1 MGSDNNIKID
11 NDQLAGFTEELRADR
26 FIDDLFAPTRWNLF
40 LLSNMWMNETKRRL
54 QATLL
59 AYSTNK
65 VNARAVQHALTQF
78 EEATAGSR
86 DARNS
91 LSSQMIEEHDPDVTR
106 PAPLALRQP
115 GLLRGHYPVR
125 FSAPAIAFLARD
137 TLQPACILTAA

>member
-1 MGSDNNIKID
+1 MGSDNNIKLD

-40 LLSNMWMNETKRRL
+40 LQSNMWMNETKRRL

-65 VNARAVQHALTQF
+65 VNVRAVQRALTQF

-86 DARNS
+86 DASNS
-91 LSSQMIEEHDPDVTR
+91 LSSQMIEEHDPDVTPTGAQADLR
-106 PAPLALRQP
+106 KTQRDMIGRNIRSVCVNEELAAF
-115 GLLRGHYPVR
+115 VR
-125 FSAPAIAFLARD
+125 L
-137 TLQPACILTAA
+137 TLKGNACN

>member
-91 LSSQMIEEHDPDVTR
+91 LSSQMIEEHDPDVTPTVAQADLR
-106 PAPLALRQP
+106 KTQRYMIGRNIRSVCVNEELAAF
-115 GLLRGHYPVR
+115 VR
-125 FSAPAIAFLARD
+125 L
-137 TLQPACILTAA
+137 TLKGNACN